1 MSEARTQTELGHS
14 ERRLRR
20 AGRRKPRRVENIATR
35 RNAITARY
43 PANGAWPAEMR
54 IDMLAAYLDFR
65 TVKELALAISRGQAP
80 PPTSY
85 RGKGRSREAIWAKA
99 VVDNHVAPGFA
110 VRQNPVKVD
119 LAALV

>member
-1 MSEARTQTELGHS
+1 
-14 ERRLRR
+14 
-20 AGRRKPRRVENIATR
+20 
-35 RNAITARY
+35 
-43 PANGAWPAEMR
+43 MR

-85 RGKGRSREAIWAKA
+85 RGKGRSREAIWTKA
-99 VVDNHVAPGFA
+99 IVDNHVAHGFV